1 MCFSLCILFL
11 QHRSRSAHLFDARD
25 FSVLKYNHP
34 FRLIGDLRIV
44 RNDDNGTAGIV
55 QLFENLHNQKFVFF
69 IEVAGRF
76 VRKQELGVIDERA
89 GNTHALLLSAR
100 KLIGQVLCEKLKKV
114 YLMHISKDNN
124 TPELA
129 YNSLYQ
135 ILERENKSHL
145 EIEIINEEGTE
156 IYKI

>member
-11 QHRSRSAHLFDARD
+11 QHRSCSAHLFDARD

-55 QLFENLHNQKFVFF
+55 QLFKNLHNQKFVFF

-100 KLIGQVLCEKLKKV
+100 KLIGQMLCPL
-114 YLMHISKDNN
+114 L
-124 TPELA
+124 
-129 YNSLYQ
+129 
-135 ILERENKSHL
+135 
-145 EIEIINEEGTE
+145 
-156 IYKI
+156 

>member
-1 MCFSLCILFL
+1 MLFSLKIKFTLMIL
-11 QHRSRSAHLFDARD
+11 A
-25 FSVLKYNHP
+25 
-34 FRLIGDLRIV
+34 
-44 RNDDNGTAGIV
+44 T
-55 QLFENLHNQKFVFF
+55 KFQ
-69 IEVAGRF
+69 
-76 VRKQELGVIDERA
+76 RK
-89 GNTHALLLSAR
+89 T
-100 KLIGQVLCEKLKKV
+100 QVLCDKLKKV

-129 YNSLYQ
+129 YNSLYE